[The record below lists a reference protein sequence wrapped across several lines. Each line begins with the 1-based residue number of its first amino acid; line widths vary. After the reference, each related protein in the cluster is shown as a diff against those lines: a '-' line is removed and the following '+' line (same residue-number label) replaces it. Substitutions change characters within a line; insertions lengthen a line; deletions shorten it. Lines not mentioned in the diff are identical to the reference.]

1 MAWITLTPAN
11 VTNGRLTAA
20 EIAKVN
26 SLASDATSIADLIPS
41 VSRYV
46 TGYIPRES
54 PIGLDGTIPDE
65 LQEAACA
72 IIVWRYV
79 TQIPSTLL
87 ATEARKDAKDDAER
101 FLRGPVARGDF
112 RIVPPDTLAPEQPT
126 TPSPH
131 IELRPSRFKWRDE
144 SGA

>member
-1 MAWITLTPAN
+1 MAWITLSVAN
-11 VTNGRLTAA
+11 VTNGRLSAA
-20 EIAKVN
+20 EITKVN
-26 SLASDATSIADLIPS
+26 AIASDPTSIADLIPS

-46 TGYIPRES
+46 TGFIPKES

-72 IIVWRYV
+72 IIVWRFV
-79 TQIPSTLL
+79 TQIPGSTL
-87 ATEARKDAKDDAER
+87 ANENREKAKTDAEN
-101 FLRGPVARGDF
+101 FLKGPVARGDF

-131 IELRPSRFKWRDE
+131 IGPPRRQYNWREE